1 MPISLTC
8 ECGKQLK
15 IKEELAGKRVKC
27 PGCQEI
33 LMVPAYGTPN
43 SAKAANAKNA
53 APPPED
59 TDEGQGVPSTP
70 WSRLG
75 SNGRDALP
83 DRPRV
88 LEANRQTKSP
98 SVAPSTFGFPPSA
111 AAPKPT
117 VVARPT
123 PLPKRPK
130 GRWFIGVFLLASCA
144 FAGHQVWD
152 SFFRYQAYGTVT
164 GRVIQLSPPWEGE
177 IAFLHVREGDQV
189 RQGQLLATL
198 TNDDLRARI
207 GQISDELHVA
217 QATLE
222 AETVKLKWQ
231 AAFQLE
237 QPQTVAA
244 SYQEALGQ
252 LEVEKTTLARMQ
264 AELQRGKQLFNQK
277 VISRQ
282 ELDRLHYD
290 SEGQRERI
298 IKVEKALTEYKK
310 RNDLA
315 VLLLAKQGDLGNSFA
330 TDGLEQMKPYVA
342 RIDALHAERT
352 RLEAKLARGKLLA
365 PTNGLVVKIH
375 RFPGERVG
383 TNEPLLSL
391 LEEGSLQ
398 VVLYMPQRTSQS
410 LPVGDNVDVMCEP
423 YSGALTCKVARL
435 GQKFEPAPEHLK
447 RHYATGQHLLP
458 VYLEPAPEAARWL
471 ALRIGG
477 TVKLP
482 GQNR

>member
-8 ECGKQLK
+8 ECGKQLRV
-15 IKEELAGKRVKC
+15 KEELAGKRVKC

-33 LMVPAYGTPN
+33 LMVPIFGTPTL
-43 SAKAANAKNA
+43 AKAAKAKNA
-53 APPPED
+53 APAPED
-59 TDEGQGVPSTP
+59 ADERQDSPATP
-70 WSRLG
+70 WNRLG
-75 SNGRDALP
+75 PNGRETLP

-88 LEANRQTKSP
+88 LEADRPTKSP
-98 SVAPSTFGFPPSA
+98 GVAQSTFGFPSAVA
-111 AAPKPT
+111 AAKQT
-117 VVARPT
+117 LVVRPT

-130 GRWFIGVFLLASCA
+130 GRWFIGVFLLASCS
-144 FAGHQVWD
+144 FAGYQVWD
-152 SFFRYQAYGTVT
+152 GFFRYQAYGTVT

-207 GQISDELHVA
+207 GQISDDLHVA

-237 QPQTVAA
+237 LPQTVAA
-244 SYQEALGQ
+244 SYQDALGQ
-252 LEVEKTTLARMQ
+252 LEVEKTTLARLQ
-264 AELQRGKQLFNQK
+264 ADLEQGKKLLTLK
-277 VISRQ
+277 AISRQ
-282 ELDRLHYD
+282 EFDRLQYD
-290 SEGQRERI
+290 RDGQHEKV
-298 IKVEKALTEYKK
+298 IKVERTLAEYKK
-310 RNDLA
+310 RTDLA
-315 VLLLAKQGDLGNSFA
+315 ELLLAKHGDLGSSFV
-330 TDGLEQMKPYVA
+330 TDGLGQMKPYVA
-342 RIDALHAERT
+342 RIDSLHAERA

-375 RFPGERVG
+375 RFPGERLG
-383 TNEPLLSL
+383 TTEVLLSL

-398 VVLYMPQRTSQS
+398 VVLYMPQRASQS
-410 LPVGDNVDVMCEP
+410 LPVGDNVEVVCEP
-423 YSGALTCKVARL
+423 YSGTLTCKVARL
-435 GQKFEPAPEHLK
+435 GQKFDPAPEHLK

-471 ALRIGG
+471 AQRIGG

-482 GQNR
+482 